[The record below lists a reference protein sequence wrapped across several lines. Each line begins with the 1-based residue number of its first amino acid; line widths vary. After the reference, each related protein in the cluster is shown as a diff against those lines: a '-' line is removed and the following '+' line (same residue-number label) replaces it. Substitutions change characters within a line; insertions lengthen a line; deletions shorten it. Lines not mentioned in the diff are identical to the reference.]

1 MYELMQITNPNFDH
15 KKRILFPGDSC
26 NPLTPFY
33 KNREKG
39 KERVTSSQDQ
49 MVVICQKLAKLTK
62 NDLTFVHRKDAID
75 YLAALSSK
83 DEQSKITEK
92 V

>member
-1 MYELMQITNPNFDH
+1 
-15 KKRILFPGDSC
+15 
-26 NPLTPFY
+26 
-33 KNREKG
+33 
-39 KERVTSSQDQ
+39 

-92 V
+92 VEHSNP